1 MLPAPAP
8 WRAREGHRAAGP
20 WRPVT
25 NDMLRRADAQVDVYF
40 AGQAAAVERA
50 RRAREAADRARE
62 ADPSVAEAARS
73 IVGG

>member
-25 NDMLRRADAQVDVYF
+25 NDMLRRADAQVDAYF
-40 AGQAAAVERA
+40 AGQAMCRVEPPSA
-50 RRAREAADRARE
+50 RGLGLRPRRV
-62 ADPSVAEAARS
+62 PSKPG
-73 IVGG
+73 IPTQ